1 MTGSGRKTFHSS
13 GVGGTLL
20 RCGKVTIDLLLCV
33 IKSYVV
39 EKAIGINSVV
49 VIIKNICDTL
59 GISSQD
65 QLHHLVFKDIKY

>member
-1 MTGSGRKTFHSS
+1 MTGSGCKIFHSS
-13 GVGGTLL
+13 GLGGTLL
-20 RCGKVTIDLLLCV
+20 RCGKVMTDLLLCG
-33 IKSYVV
+33 IKSCVV

-65 QLHHLVFKDIKY
+65 QLHHLSFKDIKY